1 MSVQDLKRE
10 IEASSEEDKLFLL
23 AFLQHIIRREDPAYK
38 KLLAERVKE
47 MQAGNKVSLS
57 QVKRLH
63 EALEAEGL

>member
-23 AFLQHIIRREDPAYK
+23 AFLQHLVRRDDPAYK
-38 KLLAERVKE
+38 RLLAERVKE
-47 MQAGNKVSLS
+47 MQAGDKVSLS
-57 QVKRLH
+57 QFKRLH